1 MALLTFSSFSNTF
14 SSSFHS
20 FPYGLTLQREH
31 FRSTGREPGCSGE
44 FRKPYETQLSVNRA
58 GTVTVTHCLASP
70 LLPLSILDKMLTLV
84 KNVFSCVN
92 ATPYRRLLWR
102 SFSLSYIEV
111 SIGPVG
117 GALSSNES
125 VKIQSLAPDTI
136 IMNRQFTPTS
146 SYTRQ
151 DQSQLL
157 GRGIDGSSIT
167 FWLEFRGL
175 KKTRKRWTDRQ
186 TLI

>member
-1 MALLTFSSFSNTF
+1 MRQSNPIQEVTLKVIY
-14 SSSFHS
+14 SI
-20 FPYGLTLQREH
+20 GLSH
-31 FRSTGREPGCSGE
+31 
-44 FRKPYETQLSVNRA
+44 V
-58 GTVTVTHCLASP
+58 
-70 LLPLSILDKMLTLV
+70 
-84 KNVFSCVN
+84 
-92 ATPYRRLLWR
+92 
-102 SFSLSYIEV
+102 EV
-111 SIGPVG
+111 SIGLVG
-117 GALSSNES
+117 VALSSNES

-175 KKTRKRWTDRQ
+175 KKNGRTDR
-186 TLI
+186 T